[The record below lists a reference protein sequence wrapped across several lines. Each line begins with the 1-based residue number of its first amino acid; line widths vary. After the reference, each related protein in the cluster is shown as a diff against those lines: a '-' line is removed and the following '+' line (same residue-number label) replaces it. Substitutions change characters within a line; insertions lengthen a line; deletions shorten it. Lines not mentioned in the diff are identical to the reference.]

1 MQLAIA
7 SGIVAF
13 ILNRRKR
20 KEVLDIK
27 ELNGYDVTEE
37 RKQFRTSNRLLGG
50 AAFVEILASIAL
62 SILAVLAFIAFID
75 GLFSW

>member
-1 MQLAIA
+1 MQLVLA

-27 ELNGYDVTEE
+27 ELNGYDVTENA
-37 RKQFRTSNRLLGG
+37 SNSEPQTGCW
-50 AAFVEILASIAL
+50 
-62 SILAVLAFIAFID
+62 AVRHL
-75 GLFSW
+75 W